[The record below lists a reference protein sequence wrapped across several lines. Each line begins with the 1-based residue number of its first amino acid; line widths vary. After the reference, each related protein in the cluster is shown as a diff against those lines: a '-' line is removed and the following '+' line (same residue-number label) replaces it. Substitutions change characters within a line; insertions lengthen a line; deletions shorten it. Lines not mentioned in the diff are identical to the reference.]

1 MNPTV
6 NKRKLER
13 EEVKE
18 KKKKTKGDEVE
29 EILEEVR
36 KEFQFLKDS
45 SLHQFAE
52 ELKQDKLDT
61 QL

>member
-1 MNPTV
+1 MNLTV

-18 KKKKTKGDEVE
+18 KKKKAKGDEVE

-52 ELKQDKLDT
+52 
-61 QL
+61 